1 MIERSLVLV
10 KPDGVYRAI
19 IGKVID
25 RFETAGLKV
34 VALKML
40 KPSSEFVG
48 NHYAAD
54 DEWLKAVGTKAK
66 ASYTE
71 KGIKVTESEME
82 IGHKIRMQ
90 LIDFLANEPVV
101 AMVVEGNCAISIIRK
116 IVGSTEPKSAE
127 SGSIRGMFS
136 NDSYD
141 LADKQNRAM
150 KNIIHASSSV
160 LDSKKEIDVWFKKN
174 EILDYKRADESI
186 QY

>member
-19 IGKVID
+19 IGRIID

-34 VALKML
+34 IALKML
-40 KPSSEFVG
+40 RPSREFVG

-54 DEWLKAVGTKAK
+54 DEWLKSVGTKAK
-66 ASYTE
+66 ASYKE
-71 KGIKVTESEME
+71 KGIEVKETEIE
-82 IGHKIRMQ
+82 IGNKVRNQ
-90 LIDFLANEPVV
+90 LIDFLADEPVV
-101 AMVVEGNCAISIIRK
+101 AMVIEGNCSISIIRK
-116 IVGSTEPKSAE
+116 IVGSTEPKTAD
-127 SGSIRGMFS
+127 SGSIRGMYS

-141 LADKQNRAM
+141 LSDKQDRAM

-160 LDSKKEIDVWFKKN
+160 NDAKKEIDVWFKKN
-174 EILDYKRADESI
+174 EILEYGRADEDA